1 MPTAEAFSIRPRCR
15 RDHLWSTARAEGR
28 PPSTLC
34 SCTPISRPSFWASST
49 IVACSSW
56 RRKRRCSYRRQPACS
71 TRLRSTTMYV
81 RRPVHVDIHSTSAG
95 RTPVFYCYNIH
106 SVAYK
111 LDDSLEVRHVLSI
124 NALFLVETWYDG
136 DLFSFLRFLL
146 DGFQVVDCPRP
157 RTRTATLATKYGGV
171 AAMAVLGVRLCKIDV
186 GIKAATF
193 QLLCTSFLGFLR
205 LRCDRRLL
213 HWIHFITPLHWALL
227 RTRLRT
233 IYVDPVYLV
242 GDFSIRIDR
251 PADRSTRQF
260 TKLLTA
266 HGLACYAR
274 HRRMTIVC
282 LTMGGAASQPSS
294 HLRNCTRRSW
304 RQFDVDAFHARL
316 SASTLCWPEA
326 WAEVDVDGLVQQ

>member
-15 RDHLWSTARAEGR
+15 RDRLWLTARAEGR

-95 RTPVFYCYNIH
+95 RTPVFCCYNIH

-136 DLFSFLRFLL
+136 DLFSFLRFRL
-146 DGFQVVDCPRP
+146 DGSRSSIARDHGPAPPLWLQNM
-157 RTRTATLATKYGGV
+157 
-171 AAMAVLGVRLCKIDV
+171 AAW
-186 GIKAATF
+186 
-193 QLLCTSFLGFLR
+193 LR
-205 LRCDRRLL
+205 WQSLEFVC
-213 HWIHFITPLHWALL
+213 
-227 RTRLRT
+227 
-233 IYVDPVYLV
+233 V
-242 GDFSIRIDR
+242 
-251 PADRSTRQF
+251 RSTSVS
-260 TKLLTA
+260 K
-266 HGLACYAR
+266 
-274 HRRMTIVC
+274 
-282 LTMGGAASQPSS
+282 QPRSS
-294 HLRNCTRRSW
+294 CFAPVFSGSSDCDVTVVYCTGSI
-304 RQFDVDAFHARL
+304 L
-316 SASTLCWPEA
+316 
-326 WAEVDVDGLVQQ
+326 